1 MPDAVKNK
9 FSDDEWFLIASVPS
23 MVGVAMAG
31 AGKSGIIG
39 TTKEAMASMKT
50 IVAGSSDYPDNNVI
64 AAILEKAES
73 FSDAKEKV
81 GSYREKTLEQLEQQN
96 IKTADEF
103 NTFMLENC

>member
-23 MVGVAMAG
+23 MVGAAMAG

-64 AAILEKAES
+64 AAILEKAGAS
-73 FSDAKEKV
+73 QMQRKRWVPTGRKLLNNLSN
-81 GSYREKTLEQLEQQN
+81 KT
-96 IKTADEF
+96 
-103 NTFMLENC
+103 